1 MKSIVLV
8 ADAFP
13 PLRSSAAV
21 QLYDLSLEFVRQG
34 YQITVVLPDAQALA
48 AWRIEDVEGVRVCR
62 LSSPP
67 TKDIGYIKRTINEFL
82 SPFFMLYHYRRS
94 PLAHEKWD
102 GVIWYSPSIFFGPF
116 IRYLKKQSQCR
127 SYLILRDIFPQWA
140 VDLGLMKKGLPY
152 LFFKWIEGYQYRT
165 ANVIGV
171 QSQANFPYFEKM
183 PLSLNRRIE
192 VLQNWLSPS
201 ENSGCSIDLAS
212 TLLAG
217 RKILVYA
224 GNMGVAQGSSVF
236 LDLAQAL
243 GHRQDIGLVLVGR
256 GSDAHAL
263 KCEASDRRLSNI
275 LFFDEIPSNQISGLY
290 DQCHVGLV
298 VLDSRHQ
305 THNIP
310 GKFLSYMQ
318 AGLPVLAKLNLGN
331 DLINLIID
339 ERVGYSTT
347 SDSIDQLRALAE
359 KLLED
364 LDQEGLVAY
373 RPQCQ
378 NLMSRLFS
386 PDRTTRQIV
395 AGLRS

>member
-1 MKSIVLV
+1 
-8 ADAFP
+8 
-13 PLRSSAAV
+13 
-21 QLYDLSLEFVRQG
+21 
-34 YQITVVLPDAQALA
+34 
-48 AWRIEDVEGVRVCR
+48 
-62 LSSPP
+62 
-67 TKDIGYIKRTINEFL
+67 
-82 SPFFMLYHYRRS
+82 
-94 PLAHEKWD
+94 
-102 GVIWYSPSIFFGPF
+102 
-116 IRYLKKQSQCR
+116 
-127 SYLILRDIFPQWA
+127 
-140 VDLGLMKKGLPY
+140 
-152 LFFKWIEGYQYRT
+152 
-165 ANVIGV
+165 
-171 QSQANFPYFEKM
+171 
-183 PLSLNRRIE
+183 
-192 VLQNWLSPS
+192 
-201 ENSGCSIDLAS
+201 
-212 TLLAG
+212 
-217 RKILVYA
+217 
-224 GNMGVAQGSSVF
+224 
-236 LDLAQAL
+236 
-243 GHRQDIGLVLVGR
+243 
-256 GSDAHAL
+256 
-263 KCEASDRRLSNI
+263 
-275 LFFDEIPSNQISGLY
+275 
-290 DQCHVGLV
+290 VGLV